1 MGAQSAA
8 ALTMIGRPRVYGVK
22 TADDAVRIRTRA
34 TLLASVLALISTAA
48 APAEHVRPDA
58 LARAIFKQLIEINT
72 TDSVGSTTVA
82 AEAMQ
87 KRLLDAGF
95 AAQHAQVLIGPNPKR
110 GNLVA
115 RLHGNGKHK
124 PVLII
129 GHLDVVEAKR
139 EDWTFDPFVFTEKD
153 GYWYGR
159 GTQDMKGADA
169 IAMAALIRFKKE
181 GFVPD
186 RDIILALTADEE
198 GGTDNGVDWLLKN
211 HRDLID
217 AEFALNPDSGGV
229 NADAGKPVLMDV
241 EATEKVYADF
251 ELTATNPGGHSSLPR
266 PDNAIYELTGAL
278 NRLQATPFPFELN
291 AVTRAWLEHMQPI
304 EDGARS
310 RDIKAVLATPPDA
323 NAIARLSQDPR
334 YNSTLRTTC
343 ITTRLAAGH
352 ANNAL
357 PQRATANVNCR
368 ILPGHS
374 PEDVRQD
381 LIKIFAEPKLT
392 VRYIDPATAKALD
405 VATERKAMTPPPPR
419 KDVFAALKVVVEQM
433 WPGIPIVPEMETGAS
448 DSIYTMA
455 AGIPSYGVSGIA
467 VDRDDVRAHGKDER
481 VRVSAYDD
489 GVEFYYRFLKV
500 LTKS

>member
-1 MGAQSAA
+1 MLNTRRFGLAGSETRIHKPHRGKAAFGAFGLLVLSLPCFAA
-8 ALTMIGRPRVYGVK
+8 H
-22 TADDAVRIRTRA
+22 
-34 TLLASVLALISTAA
+34 
-48 APAEHVRPDA
+48 APPNP
-58 LARAIFKQLIEINT
+58 LAREIFKQLIEINT
-72 TDSVGSTTVA
+72 TDSVGDTTIA
-82 AEAMQ
+82 AKAMQ
-87 KRLLDAGF
+87 QRLLDAGF
-95 AAQHAQVLIGPNPKR
+95 AAKDVQVLVGPNPKR

-139 EDWTFDPFVFTEKD
+139 EDWTTDPFVFTEKD

-169 IAMAALIRFKKE
+169 IALAALIRFKKE

-211 HRDLID
+211 HRDLVD

-229 NADAGKPVLMDV
+229 DADAAKPVLMNV
-241 EATEKVYADF
+241 EATEKLYADF

-266 PDNAIYELTGAL
+266 PDSAIYELTGAL
-278 NRLQATPFPFELN
+278 NRLQVSPFPFELN
-291 AVTRAWLEHMQPI
+291 AVTRAWLEHMQTI
-304 EDGARS
+304 EDGTRS

-323 NAIARLSQDPR
+323 EAIARLSQDAR
-334 YNSTLRTTC
+334 YNSTMRTTC

-374 PEDVRQD
+374 PEEVRQN
-381 LIKIFAEPKLT
+381 LIRIFNEPKLG
-392 VRYIDPATAKALD
+392 VRYVDPSTDKRLDTASD
-405 VATERKAMTPPPPR
+405 RKAMTPPPPR
-419 KDVFAALKVVVEQM
+419 KDVFDALKVVVDKM

-467 VDRDDVRAHGKDER
+467 IDRDDVRAHGKDER
-481 VRVSAYDD
+481 VRLTAYDD